1 MNLNTGSH
9 AQLNDITFL
18 LFVVWPENLQKCIVF
33 WIISDGNIPT
43 DDSNDTTDDSNVTT
57 DASNVT
63 TGKDVDDIDD
73 DAASC
78 GRLIFSLL
86 L

>member
-1 MNLNTGSH
+1 M
-9 AQLNDITFL
+9 
-18 LFVVWPENLQKCIVF
+18 FVVWPENLQKCIVF

-43 DDSNDTTDDSNVTT
+43 DDSNVTTDDSNVTTDDSNVTT

-73 DAASC
+73 YAASC
-78 GRLIFSLL
+78 GRLIFFFCCFDAQ
-86 L
+86 